1 MFRKV
6 VKGSEEWEKKREPRK
21 EPAKQR
27 AQRARKRSIVYDKG
41 QRFKEEKYLQYLILL
56 RNQKPFILWP
66 LNLAMRRFGDFFL
79 RSFCSVLKIEVYF
92 QWTEGIN
99 K

>member
-1 MFRKV
+1 MMFRKV

-41 QRFKEEKYLQYLILL
+41 QRFQEEVFTVSDSAK
-56 RNQKPFILWP
+56 K
-66 LNLAMRRFGDFFL
+66 
-79 RSFCSVLKIEVYF
+79 
-92 QWTEGIN
+92 
-99 K
+99 